1 VADHIDANLGRE
13 LRLGELSGVVHMSPF
28 HFARLF
34 KRTSGVP
41 PHRFVVRRRV
51 DRAIELLAGG
61 EHPIGEIARLVGFG
75 TPSHFTTVFRR
86 ITGVT
91 PTEYRRGRGER
102 TGRIRTEGAM
112 RPPEV
117 VTQLRHHH
125 VGPMARPDEVLVE
138 GLRRRGDR
146 GGGGAGGRMR
156 GPGLTTRRADHRQS
170 IGCGAGHAGRAL
182 GRGAQDSPVPGS
194 RGLRLPGVP
203 HHRERGLPEGGE
215 AGEVVAAV
223 QSAMLTDLSYPKVGD
238 AILAHPTMAEGLGDL
253 FVNVPPR

>member
-1 VADHIDANLGRE
+1 VVPGGLPGGKLRRVADHIDANLGRE

-41 PHRFVVRRRV
+41 PHRFVVRRRIG
-51 DRAIELLAGG
+51 RAIELLAGG
-61 EHPIGEIARLVGFG
+61 EHPIGEIARLVGFA

-102 TGRIRTEGAM
+102 TGRIPTEGAM

-125 VGPMARPDEVLVE
+125 VGPPTSASAAPVSPAAQTLHQHLVRAGQGDALTRMKEEFATAVPLGRMGDPDEIAKAVSFLAS
-138 GLRRRGDR
+138 D
-146 GGGGAGGRMR
+146 
-156 GPGLTTRRADHRQS
+156 
-170 IGCGAGHAGRAL
+170 
-182 GRGAQDSPVPGS
+182 
-194 RGLRLPGVP
+194 
-203 HHRERGLPEGGE
+203 E
-215 AGEVVAAV
+215 A
-223 QSAMLTDLSYPKVGD
+223 SYVSG
-238 AILAHPTMAEGLGDL
+238 IEL
-253 FVNVPPR
+253 FVDGGVAQI

>member
-1 VADHIDANLGRE
+1 MREQHVEHVPADAAGSLPDLGDRCPRRPLPAPTLVRGGLPGGKLRRVADHIDANLGGE

-34 KRTSGVP
+34 KRTAGVP

-102 TGRIRTEGAM
+102 TGR
-112 RPPEV
+112 
-117 VTQLRHHH
+117 
-125 VGPMARPDEVLVE
+125 AR
-138 GLRRRGDR
+138 
-146 GGGGAGGRMR
+146 
-156 GPGLTTRRADHRQS
+156 
-170 IGCGAGHAGRAL
+170 
-182 GRGAQDSPVPGS
+182 
-194 RGLRLPGVP
+194 
-203 HHRERGLPEGGE
+203 
-215 AGEVVAAV
+215 
-223 QSAMLTDLSYPKVGD
+223 
-238 AILAHPTMAEGLGDL
+238 
-253 FVNVPPR
+253 